1 MALSKQEETVRE
13 SRYFTALKAYKHGA
27 RGRKSRCRW
36 SKRPRSARSPGSL
49 SRSLEHGSGST
60 ESRSWSTGAGARGAR
75 TPEQSLGAAASA
87 PLRRIEAPGP
97 QPVEPGAR
105 NPGARLQMQRPAL
118 RRPGPRQPL
127 RTMGSANRGNC
138 AKRPSASLPAFL
150 PASLPASS
158 LRIPAPLSPH
168 PWDPRCPRSQVD
180 A

>member
-87 PLRRIEAPGP
+87 PLHRIEAPGP
-97 QPVEPGAR
+97 QPAEPSAR

-138 AKRPSASLPAFL
+138 VKRPSASLPAFL

-158 LRIPAPLSPH
+158 HRIPAPLSPT
-168 PWDPRCPRSQVD
+168 PGTPAVPARR
-180 A
+180 

>member
-1 MALSKQEETVRE
+1 MRE

-60 ESRSWSTGAGARGAR
+60 ESRSRSTGAGARGSR
-75 TPEQSLGAAASA
+75 TPERSLGAAASA
-87 PLRRIEAPGP
+87 SLRRIKAPGP
-97 QPVEPGAR
+97 QPAE
-105 NPGARLQMQRPAL
+105 PGARLQMQRPAL

-158 LRIPAPLSPH
+158 HRIPAPLSPT
-168 PWDPRCPRSQVD
+168 PGIPCCPRSQVD